1 MKKKLLSMNIAS
13 IVSATA
19 LTVGIPAHVHAQTS
33 GEEVQLENVY
43 VTGSLIKRSE
53 ETNALPIQIITS
65 LDIAKTGVSTAA
77 ELIAKLPAMQ
87 GFTTAG
93 DSVGGG
99 GGGIQTANLRDLGS
113 QYTLVLLNG
122 RRMAPATS
130 GATIDLSTIPIS
142 AIESVEVLTDGA
154 SALYGSDAI
163 AGVVNF
169 ILKKNVQ
176 STTISG
182 RVDRPQESGG
192 ASRSFDLTTGFGD
205 FDTDGFNV
213 MLSISHEKQ
222 ESLAASERDFAKTG
236 LITFT
241 HPGYDQDALFFNGSA
256 NAVPGN
262 ARVIYTADDAE
273 LNDDG
278 VLETSTLV
286 FNPYQQAN
294 GECPTQ
300 TLAVVGGSGTE
311 CYFDYTSTIQILPE
325 NERNSLY
332 LQGEFKIN
340 DTLKAFTSLLYSE
353 NDVVSRIAPY
363 PTGYI
368 RLYDAEEDTT
378 IPDGVTEDV
387 YTHLSGLGLSETEI
401 DSIEIVDGR
410 WRALAAGNR
419 TTEYSSTAIHFVA
432 GLEGTTGLIDYNVS
446 LTHAES
452 ESEQNYPTGWLL
464 LDEFV
469 DAATAGEIDIFAGQ
483 EEFNDQEALAE
494 TIYSGH
500 WDTTDTSMT
509 MLAGQAVMPMFQMAG
524 GSAQI
529 ATGFDY
535 RTTSY
540 EVSLSDANAGAEILF
555 LSSGTPYD
563 LERSQYGAFAE
574 ALFPISN
581 TVELNASLRYD
592 NIGAVSDNLNG
603 GDINDSD
610 SDITYK
616 VNGVW
621 AVTNNFKL
629 RASYGTGFK
638 APSMLEIGEP
648 RSEFGVTSGSY
659 DCPFESSDPLAS
671 SCFSSASQYSVF
683 SQGNPELTS
692 ETSTQYTVGFVF
704 TPTDTSS
711 IIIDYWNIELTDLVE
726 SLTEA
731 QIFADPVTYRDLF
744 TTKTNQATGDEELA
758 IIFASQNVG
767 KSENS
772 GIDYSFTNMYDLG
785 FGDLTTSFGGTY
797 MIESESSL
805 TGSSVGRF
813 GDDDAVTFRNIINAS
828 ASLTHGNFTE
838 TLSVNYRSGYIDQA
852 QVVTLIEEDGS
863 FGDDVDVQLSVPSYA
878 TFDFVLSYSMLSD
891 SLRTTFGINNLLD
904 KEPPLSLRSSGAG
917 HQVGWDP
924 RYVDAFGRTF
934 YLSASY
940 EF

>member
-1 MKKKLLSMNIAS
+1 MKKKQLSMTIAS
-13 IVSATA
+13 IVGATA
-19 LTVGIPAHVHAQTS
+19 LTIGIPAHVYAQSS

-77 ELIAKLPAMQ
+77 ELIAKLPSMQ

-93 DSVGGG
+93 DSVGGS
-99 GGGIQTANLRDLGS
+99 GGGIQTANLRNIGS
-113 QYTLVLLNG
+113 EYTLVLLNG

-130 GATIDLSTIPIS
+130 GGTIDLSTIPIS
-142 AIESVEVLTDGA
+142 AIESVEILTDGA

-192 ASRSFDLTTGFGD
+192 ESRSFDLTTGFGD
-205 FDTDGFNV
+205 FDNDGFNI
-213 MLSISHEKQ
+213 MLSFSHEKQ
-222 ESLAASERDFAKTG
+222 ESLAASERDFAETG
-236 LITFT
+236 LITFI
-241 HPGYDQDALFFNGSA
+241 HPDFDQDALFFNGSP

-262 ARVIYTADDAE
+262 ARILYTADGAVAE
-273 LNDDG
+273 DDG
-278 VLETSTLV
+278 TIPETTLV
-286 FNPYQQAN
+286 FNPYQLAN
-294 GECPTQ
+294 GSCPTQ
-300 TLAVVGGSGTE
+300 TSPLTGASGTE
-311 CYFDYTSTIQILPE
+311 CYFDFTSTLQILPE
-325 NERNSLY
+325 NERNSLF
-332 LQGEFKIN
+332 LQGEFKIHDN
-340 DTLKAFTSLLYSE
+340 LKAFTSLLYSE

-368 RLYDAEEDTT
+368 RFYDAEEDTT
-378 IPDGVTEDV
+378 IPDLALEEV
-387 YTHLSGLGLSETEI
+387 YPHLSDLGLSQTEI
-401 DSIEIVDGR
+401 DSISVVDGR

-419 TTEYSSTAIHFVA
+419 TTEYNSTAIHFVA
-432 GLEGTTGLIDYNVS
+432 GLEGTSGLIDYNIA

-469 DAATAGEIDIFAGQ
+469 DAASAGEINIFAGQ
-483 EEFNDQEALAE
+483 DEFDDQAALAN
-494 TIYSGH
+494 TIYSGD
-500 WDTTDTSMT
+500 WEKTDTTMT

-535 RTTSY
+535 RNTTY
-540 EVSLSDANAGAEILF
+540 AVSLSDANIGGDLLF

-574 ALFPISN
+574 ALFPIFSN
-581 TVELNASLRYD
+581 FELNASLRYD
-592 NIGAVSDNLNG
+592 NIGAVTDVFNDV
-603 GDINDSD
+603 DINDSD

-621 AVTNNFKL
+621 DVTDNFKL

-648 RSEFGVTSGSY
+648 LADFGVTSGVFE
-659 DCPFESSDPLAS
+659 CPFESPDPLAAA
-671 SCFSSASQYSVF
+671 CFSAASQYGVF

-692 ETSTQYTVGFVF
+692 ETSIQYTVGFVF

-731 QIFADPVTYRDLF
+731 QIFNDPVTYRDLF
-744 TTKTNQATGDEELA
+744 TTRTNQATGDEELA

-772 GIDYSFTNMYDLG
+772 GIDYSFTNV
-785 FGDLTTSFGGTY
+785 FEFESGDLTTTLGGTY

-805 TGSSVGRF
+805 TGSSLGKF
-813 GDDDAVTFRNIINAS
+813 GEDDEVVFRNIINAS

-838 TLSVNYRSGYIDQA
+838 TLSVNYRSGYTDQA
-852 QVVTLIEEDGS
+852 QVVTLLEDDGS
-863 FGDDVDVQLSVPSYA
+863 FGDDVDVQLDVPSY
-878 TFDFVLSYSMLSD
+878 TTLDLVISYSALSD
-891 SLRTTFGINNLLD
+891 SLITTFGVNNLTD
-904 KEPPLSLRSSGAG
+904 EEPPLSLRSSGAG

-924 RYVDAFGRTF
+924 RYADAFGRTF